1 MIELLFL
8 LLPVAAASGWM
19 LARRQMGNVLV
30 KDKKNLS
37 RDYFKGLNYLL
48 NEQQDKAIEVFI
60 RMVEVDTETVET
72 HLALG
77 NLFRRRGEVD
87 RAIRIHQNIIARP
100 TLSKQQRAQAL
111 FELGQDYMG
120 AGLLDRAENLF
131 LELIDIGEHLPI
143 ALQQLGVIYEGE
155 KDWQKAINIARKIE
169 AVTGNLMN
177 KVIAQYY
184 CEMAD
189 EAILKNDE
197 RFSRKM
203 IKRAIS
209 IDHRCVRASILLG
222 DIEAGRGDCK
232 AAIKAY
238 KHIEQQDPDYMHE
251 VIAPMQRC
259 YQSLGKIKELKSYLT
274 ELLHRHK
281 GITTSL
287 ALADLIKQEKGER
300 EAVVFLI
307 DQMRQRPSV
316 RGLEHL
322 IELNLIHTD
331 GQTRDNM
338 NILKDLVRDLL
349 QDQPIYRCSKCGF
362 TGKSIHWHCPS
373 CKNWSSVKP
382 IHGVVG
388 E

>member
-8 LLPVAAASGWM
+8 LLPVAAASGWL
-19 LARRQMGNVLV
+19 LARRQMDNALV
-30 KDKKNLS
+30 KDKKSLS
-37 RDYFKGLNYLL
+37 RDYFRGLNYLL

-155 KDWQKAINIARKIE
+155 KDWEKAINIARKIE
-169 AVTGNLMN
+169 GVTGKRTN
-177 KVIAQYY
+177 KVIAHYY

-189 EAILKNDE
+189 EAILKKDE
-197 RFSRKM
+197 GLARKM

-209 IDHRCVRASILLG
+209 MDDGCVRASILLG
-222 DIEAGRGDCK
+222 NIESQRGDCK
-232 AAIKAY
+232 AAIKAF
-238 KHIEQQDPDYMHE
+238 KHIEQQDADYLHE
-251 VIAPMQRC
+251 IITPVQRC
-259 YQSLGKIKELKSYLT
+259 YQSLGKTKELKNYLI

-287 ALADLIKQEKGER
+287 ALADLIKEEKGER

-307 DQMRQRPSV
+307 EQMRQRPSV

-322 IELNLIHTD
+322 IELNMIHTD
-331 GQTRDNM
+331 GQAKDNM

-349 QDQPIYRCSKCGF
+349 QDQPIYRCSMCGF

-373 CKNWSSVKP
+373 CKSWSSVKP